1 MNTDVSINLVAFE
14 VRGAG
19 EPIVVPAPTK
29 AEDGVRQ
36 AWATVRR
43 EHELNPGDVSRL
55 HTEWEPSRADA
66 VFLSSTFPDAERTY
80 SFSRPAPGGWEQAFE
95 EVRRSMIEAD
105 LAERMAEARDGELM
119 PILWSA
125 SSPQSETL
133 NFLPCTELVPS
144 KLFIALANVAGTGH
158 GTYAM
163 HHVTKAAYDEMDTP
177 FPRLMAEARGNLVRG
192 LRITVH
198 EVPGQG
204 NFLSWSRDDGFAGS
218 ALALPDFYSMMSHS
232 LETTR
237 LVVGLPCPEFLYV
250 AEAGTELGDMIT
262 QLTCES
268 EYADTELVPCVLHV
282 DRAGMRLLAERG
294 A

>member
-19 EPIVVPAPTK
+19 EPIVVPAPTQ

-43 EHELNPGDVSRL
+43 EHEVTPRDVSRL

-66 VFLSSTFPDAERTY
+66 VFLSATFPDAERTY
-80 SFSRPAPGGWEQAFE
+80 SFSRPEPGGWEHAFE
-95 EVRRSMIEAD
+95 EVRRSMIEAE
-105 LAERMAEARDGELM
+105 LAERNSGARNGELL

-125 SSPQSETL
+125 SSPQAEML
-133 NFLPCTELVPS
+133 NFLPCAELVPAKVS
-144 KLFIALANVAGTGH
+144 IALANVAQTSRGTFGLR
-158 GTYAM
+158 
-163 HHVTKAAYDEMDTP
+163 HVTKAAYDNMGTSFEQ
-177 FPRLMAEARGNLVRG
+177 LLAEARGNLVRG
-192 LRITVH
+192 LRINVH
-198 EVPGQG
+198 EVGDEG

-218 ALALPDFYSMMSHS
+218 ALALPDFFCMMSNS
-232 LETTR
+232 LETSR

-250 AEAGTELGDMIT
+250 AEADTGLGDMIT
-262 QLTCES
+262 QLTLES
-268 EYADTELVPCVLHV
+268 EYADTELVPCVLHL
-282 DRAGMRLLAERG
+282 DRDGMRLLAERG